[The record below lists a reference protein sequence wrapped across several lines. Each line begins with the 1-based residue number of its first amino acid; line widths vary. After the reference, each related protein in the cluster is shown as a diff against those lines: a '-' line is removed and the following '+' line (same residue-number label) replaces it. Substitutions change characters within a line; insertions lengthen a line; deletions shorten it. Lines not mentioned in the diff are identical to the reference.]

1 MKENLLHFIWKLKLF
16 SINQLRTTNGQ
27 HITIRSNGIQN
38 FNSGPDFS
46 NAIIEIGTQLWAGN
60 VEIHINSSDWYRH
73 NHEKDT
79 RYDSVILHVVWQH
92 DVSVFRGLNETM
104 ATLELK
110 NYIAPELLESY
121 RELFLAKKDWINCE
135 KEISKVD
142 KFVIDH
148 WLERLYFDRLE
159 QKSKQMQDWLGT
171 TKNNWEAMLFI
182 AIAKNFGLKVNGE
195 AFESIANSFDY
206 TILRKLA
213 GDRLGMESL
222 LFGQSGLLDS
232 HSESEYF
239 QQLKKEYHYLRV
251 KYKLKPI
258 SSNQVQFFRL
268 RPNNFPTIRLSQ
280 LAGLY
285 FKHQSLFSKLI
296 EINDIQGY
304 YDLFEVST
312 SDFWINHYSFEK
324 ASKPRLKK
332 LSKSFIDLLVINSLI
347 PVKFC
352 YLKSIGRDDF
362 GDLIEILEHIKPEK
376 NRIITRFK
384 DLGVE
389 GRNAFRTQA
398 LLELKNEY
406 CNPQKCLQC
415 AIGKELLQASY

>member
-1 MKENLLHFIWKLKLF
+1 
-16 SINQLRTTNGQ
+16 
-27 HITIRSNGIQN
+27 
-38 FNSGPDFS
+38 
-46 NAIIEIGTQLWAGN
+46 
-60 VEIHINSSDWYRH
+60 
-73 NHEKDT
+73 
-79 RYDSVILHVVWQH
+79 
-92 DVSVFRGLNETM
+92 
-104 ATLELK
+104 
-110 NYIAPELLESY
+110 
-121 RELFLAKKDWINCE
+121 
-135 KEISKVD
+135 
-142 KFVIDH
+142 
-148 WLERLYFDRLE
+148 
-159 QKSKQMQDWLGT
+159 
-171 TKNNWEAMLFI
+171 
-182 AIAKNFGLKVNGE
+182 
-195 AFESIANSFDY
+195 
-206 TILRKLA
+206 
-213 GDRLGMESL
+213 
-222 LFGQSGLLDS
+222 
-232 HSESEYF
+232 
-239 QQLKKEYHYLRV
+239 
-251 KYKLKPI
+251 
-258 SSNQVQFFRL
+258 
-268 RPNNFPTIRLSQ
+268 
-280 LAGLY
+280 
-285 FKHQSLFSKLI
+285 LI

-389 GRNAFRTQA
+389 GHNAFRTQA